1 MLEKPDL
8 ADDKIIACVLDE
20 YGLQAVHFEFLPL
33 GADQNTAVYRLVTFN
48 QAAYFVKLRR
58 GSFEELS
65 VILPEFF
72 HSQGIMQII
81 APLPTTTR
89 QLWADLEDFKVI
101 LYPFVEGHNGYEA
114 RLLDD
119 HWITFGKTLKSIHTI
134 RVPTAILER
143 IQIETYPPQARMT
156 VRRLL
161 KNVYDDSVND
171 PIVNELITFL
181 HLKCSEI
188 LDLVRRAEKLA
199 RKLQSSSSELIIC
212 HSDLH
217 AGNLLV
223 DADDDLYIVDW
234 DNPILA
240 PKERDLMFVGGG
252 QFGAGRT
259 PQQEEALF
267 YQGYGPTQIDPIA
280 MAYYRYERIV
290 QDIAADCEQIL
301 MKNEGGDD
309 REQSLQYL
317 KSNFLPNN
325 TIEIAYQSDQT
336 I

>member
-33 GADQNTAVYRLVTFN
+33 GADQNTAVYRLVTYN

-58 GSFEELS
+58 GNFEELS
-65 VILPEFF
+65 VTLPEFF
-72 HSQGIMQII
+72 HSQSILQII
-81 APLPTTTR
+81 APLPTATG

-101 LYPFVEGHNGYEA
+101 LYPFVEGHNGYEMP
-114 RLLDD
+114 LTDD
-119 HWITFGKTLKSIHTI
+119 QWITFGKTLKSIHTT
-134 RVPTAILER
+134 RVPPAILGR
-143 IQIETYPPQARMT
+143 IQVETYPPQARMT
-156 VRRLL
+156 VRRFLE
-161 KNVYDDSVND
+161 NIEDDSIID
-171 PIVNELITFL
+171 PFASELISFL

-199 RKLQSSSSELIIC
+199 RMLQSRSPELIVC

-223 DADDDLYIVDW
+223 DTDYNLYIVDW

-252 QFGAGRT
+252 QFGAGRS
-259 PQQEEALF
+259 PQQEQALF
-267 YQGYGPTQIDPIA
+267 YQGYGPTQIDPIV

-290 QDIAADCEQIL
+290 QDIADFCKQIL
-301 MKNEGGDD
+301 MTNKGGDD
-309 REQSLQYL
+309 REQSLRYL
-317 KSNFLPNN
+317 KSIFLPNN
-325 TIEIAYQSDQT
+325 TLEIAYQTDQT

>member
-20 YGLQAVHFEFLPL
+20 YGLQADHFKFLPL
-33 GADQNTAVYRLVTFN
+33 GADQNTAVYRLISGN

-58 GSFEELS
+58 GRFEEIS
-65 VILPEFF
+65 VTLPEFF
-72 HSQGIMQII
+72 HSQGILQII
-81 APLPTTTR
+81 SPLPTTTR
-89 QLWADLEDFKVI
+89 RLWADLEDFKVF
-101 LYPFVEGHNGYEA
+101 LYPFVNGRNGYEA
-114 RLLDD
+114 PLSD
-119 HWITFGKTLKSIHTI
+119 HQWITFGKTLKRIHTTT
-134 RVPTAILER
+134 VPPEILGR
-143 IQIETYPPQARMT
+143 IQIEAYPPQARMT

-161 KNVYDDSVND
+161 ENIDDDSVND
-171 PIVNELITFL
+171 PVATELITFL
-181 HLKCSEI
+181 HLKLPEI
-188 LDLVRRAEKLA
+188 LDLVRRSEKLA
-199 RKLQSSSSELIIC
+199 RMLQSRSRQLIIC

-223 DADDDLYIVDW
+223 DMVDNLYIVDW

-280 MAYYRYERIV
+280 LAYYRYERIV
-290 QDIAADCEQIL
+290 QDIAAFCEQIL
-301 MKNEGGDD
+301 MTNEGGDD
-309 REQSLQYL
+309 REQSLSYL

>member
-20 YGLQAVHFEFLPL
+20 YGLQADHFKFLPL
-33 GADQNTAVYRLVTFN
+33 GADQNTAVYRLISGN

-58 GSFEELS
+58 GSFEEIS
-65 VILPEFF
+65 VTLPEFF
-72 HSQGIMQII
+72 HSQGILQII
-81 APLPTTTR
+81 SPLPTTTR
-89 QLWADLEDFKVI
+89 RLWADLEDFKVF
-101 LYPFVEGHNGYEA
+101 LYPFVNGRNGYEA
-114 RLLDD
+114 PLSD
-119 HWITFGKTLKSIHTI
+119 HQWITFGKTLKSIHTTT
-134 RVPTAILER
+134 VPPEILGR
-143 IQIETYPPQARMT
+143 IQIEAYPPQARMT

-161 KNVYDDSVND
+161 ENIDDDSVND
-171 PIVNELITFL
+171 PVATELITFL
-181 HLKCSEI
+181 HLKLPEI
-188 LDLVRRAEKLA
+188 LDLVRRSEKLA
-199 RKLQSSSSELIIC
+199 RMLQSRSRQLIIC

-223 DADDDLYIVDW
+223 DMVDNLYIVDW

-290 QDIAADCEQIL
+290 QDIAAFCEQIL